1 MNPAELA
8 NIAASEE
15 SFWWYRGMREILHS
29 QLDRFTAGM
38 DIQTVLDAGCGT
50 GANACHLH
58 RRYGWRVIALD
69 ANPAAIAFLRRR
81 GLPAVLGDA
90 AGIPLASGSCDAA
103 VCLDVLIH
111 LEPGRESDAFA
122 EFARVLRPGGLLV
135 LRAAAFNWLRS
146 RHSIFIEER
155 QRFTR
160 PQIVRLARSSGLT
173 PLSALYL
180 NGLALPLA
188 FAKFR
193 LWEPLFASRPESAV
207 TGLPSW
213 LDALLLAGLRTELSL
228 LRRGIQLPAGQSIL
242 LIAQKPAAPP
252 PAYPAPM

>member
-1 MNPAELA
+1 MNPAEFA

-15 SFWWYRGMREILHS
+15 TFWWYRGMRKILDS

-50 GANACHLH
+50 GANACHLN

-69 ANPAAIAFLRRR
+69 SNPAAIAFFLRR
-81 GLPAVLGDA
+81 GLPGVLGDA
-90 AGIPLASGSCDAA
+90 SLIPLASGSCDA
-103 VCLDVLIH
+103 VFCLDVLIH
-111 LEPGRESDAFA
+111 LEPGREPDALA

-160 PQIVRLARSSGLT
+160 PQIVGLARSSGLT
-173 PLSALYL
+173 PLAALYL

-188 FAKFR
+188 FARFR
-193 LWEPLFASRPESAV
+193 LWEPLFARRPASAV

-213 LDALLLAGLRTELSL
+213 LDAILLAGLRAELFL
-228 LRRGIQLPAGQSIL
+228 LRRGIHLPAGQSIF
-242 LIAQKPAAPP
+242 LIARKPASPA
-252 PAYPAPM
+252 PAYPAAM

>member
-8 NIAASEE
+8 NIAVSEE

-50 GANACHLH
+50 GAAALDLT

-69 ANPAAIAFLRRR
+69 ANPAAFAFLRRR
-81 GLPAVLGDA
+81 GLPALLADTTR
-90 AGIPLASGSCDAA
+90 IPLASASCDAV

-111 LEPGRESDAFA
+111 LEPGRESDALA

-135 LRAAAFNWLRS
+135 LRAAAFTWLRS

-160 PQIVRLARSSGLT
+160 RQIVRLARSSGLA

-213 LDALLLAGLRTELSL
+213 LDALLLAGLRAELFL
-228 LRRGIQLPAGQSIL
+228 LCRGIHLPVGQSIF
-242 LIAQKPAAPP
+242 LIAQKPAAP
-252 PAYPAPM
+252 APAPIAGM